1 MRPSVAAVDWVEDEW
16 SAAPCESSQP
26 ASTAAPAASPLTLT
40 APPKRLNSL
49 ASTFLPAAIFARP
62 SPPAVSRLLAD
73 GAAAAGGDGDG
84 EECEGEGGPYA
95 AWEDDGEGGDDEGND
110 GRAEAGG
117 AGEGGV
123 GSALLAWG
131 RNLFHRPPPASLS
144 PPSTLLQPL
153 TSLEARAPSSFRPHA
168 ATIGSSAGS
177 SADGARSLAG
187 KLWGALAPRSTH
199 AHLLSDVS
207 SGSANISSAPLH
219 SSGGATRGAPRNG
232 ARGSGMAA
240 ESFESARSARE
251 HAAGAPGGTRGRGN
265 WSAGGGTLSAV
276 GAQGSRE
283 GLGGMACGGEG
294 GGDGGRAGA
303 VGRGGD
309 GHGAQGG
316 GGQGWAHKVL
326 EVLPV
331 LAVVTLMVFGT
342 VAYLTVVD
350 AILPRLRPAFSL
362 ACPLQQGHWALSSR
376 RPLYPPSCP
385 FLRDDFNCAKFGLS
399 ARDTWRWEPS
409 QCQVAEFS
417 AGAWLRGMAGRR
429 VAYVGDRAVANAF
442 DSLLCM
448 LAQADSP
455 TPLSPASPHRGLSAT
470 SDPSLP
476 VTGERRGIG
485 GSGGRQGESVR
496 AAADGRVF
504 IGALDA
510 PGAAPDLP
518 HATSGAPHAAS
529 DAPPAALHADLAATP
544 RAALHARARG
554 RGGAGSEVRRGGARH
569 SDGGWGWN
577 SIRWGAWS
585 RQGSRQRVGAAD
597 DASSSVDATGDSGT
611 TSHGGSSPAAAASV
625 SSGLFDMQ
633 PLHYWF
639 PRFNFTLALLPSPFL
654 VRTSLHAPVNATLC
668 QLQRAAA
675 ATPLNGSTLNST
687 TGSSTS
693 SSSSTTSSGAPA
705 SEAAEHAAAAPPAD
719 SSSGKEEGA
728 AGGDVCYPNR
738 MYVDEPDPAWA
749 EQAAQFDV
757 LVLASGR
764 SWTEEAVETNG
775 LSIVAGGVR
784 RSELSVEGLVGQW
797 AYPLAMQAVA
807 SWLGNASHFN
817 GTAVFRSFSPT
828 HPRKECAART
838 FLPDAEHAADV
849 MEEARRYDDAVAHAI
864 AKAQD
869 TSHTTPTTTTTAA
882 AGAAPGAWAAA
893 GHVGARLHWMNVSL
907 LTAQRAD
914 AHPWMASPGR
924 PTADC
929 TSWCLPGVPDTWN
942 ELLAAT
948 LLKLFERH

>member
-1 MRPSVAAVDWVEDEW
+1 
-16 SAAPCESSQP
+16 
-26 ASTAAPAASPLTLT
+26 
-40 APPKRLNSL
+40 
-49 ASTFLPAAIFARP
+49 
-62 SPPAVSRLLAD
+62 
-73 GAAAAGGDGDG
+73 
-84 EECEGEGGPYA
+84 
-95 AWEDDGEGGDDEGND
+95 
-110 GRAEAGG
+110 
-117 AGEGGV
+117 
-123 GSALLAWG
+123 
-131 RNLFHRPPPASLS
+131 
-144 PPSTLLQPL
+144 
-153 TSLEARAPSSFRPHA
+153 
-168 ATIGSSAGS
+168 
-177 SADGARSLAG
+177 
-187 KLWGALAPRSTH
+187 
-199 AHLLSDVS
+199 
-207 SGSANISSAPLH
+207 
-219 SSGGATRGAPRNG
+219 
-232 ARGSGMAA
+232 
-240 ESFESARSARE
+240 
-251 HAAGAPGGTRGRGN
+251 
-265 WSAGGGTLSAV
+265 
-276 GAQGSRE
+276 
-283 GLGGMACGGEG
+283 
-294 GGDGGRAGA
+294 
-303 VGRGGD
+303 
-309 GHGAQGG
+309 
-316 GGQGWAHKVL
+316 
-326 EVLPV
+326 
-331 LAVVTLMVFGT
+331 
-342 VAYLTVVD
+342 
-350 AILPRLRPAFSL
+350 LPRLRPAFSL

-429 VAYVGDRAVANAF
+429 VAYVGDKAVANAF
-442 DSLLCM
+442 DSMLCM

-455 TPLSPASPHRGLSAT
+455 TPLSPASPHRGLSA
-470 SDPSLP
+470 PSGPPLP
-476 VTGERRGIG
+476 ATHARRGLG
-485 GSGGRQGESVR
+485 GSSGRQGESVR

-510 PGAAPDLP
+510 PGAAPGFS
-518 HATSGAPHAAS
+518 HATSG
-529 DAPPAALHADLAATP
+529 APPAALHADPAATP
-544 RAALHARARG
+544 SAALHAGARD
-554 RGGAGSEVRRGGARH
+554 RGGAGSY
-569 SDGGWGWN
+569 
-577 SIRWGAWS
+577 
-585 RQGSRQRVGAAD
+585 GSRQRMGAAD
-597 DASSSVDATGDSGT
+597 AAGSSGDAMGASAT
-611 TSHGGSSPAAAASV
+611 TSHSGSSPAAAASV

-633 PLHYWF
+633 PLLYWF
-639 PRFNFTLALLPSPFL
+639 PRHNFTLALLPSPFL

-675 ATPLNGSTLNST
+675 ATPLNTSTLNST
-687 TGSSTS
+687 TTTSTS
-693 SSSSTTSSGAPA
+693 TSTSSSTTSSGAPA

-719 SSSGKEEGA
+719 SSSSREGGL
-728 AGGDVCYPNR
+728 AGGDACYPNC

-749 EQAAQFDV
+749 EQAARFDV

-797 AYPLAMQAVA
+797 AYPLAMAAVA

-838 FLPDAEHAADV
+838 FLPDAVRLSHCTPLLLAKAPFLLCSDV

-864 AKAQD
+864 AMAQD
-869 TSHTTPTTTTTAA
+869 RTHTSTSSATAAGGAA
-882 AGAAPGAWAAA
+882 AGAWAAV
-893 GHVGARLHWMNVSL
+893 GHGGPWLHWMNVSL

>member
-1 MRPSVAAVDWVEDEW
+1 
-16 SAAPCESSQP
+16 
-26 ASTAAPAASPLTLT
+26 
-40 APPKRLNSL
+40 
-49 ASTFLPAAIFARP
+49 
-62 SPPAVSRLLAD
+62 
-73 GAAAAGGDGDG
+73 
-84 EECEGEGGPYA
+84 
-95 AWEDDGEGGDDEGND
+95 
-110 GRAEAGG
+110 
-117 AGEGGV
+117 
-123 GSALLAWG
+123 
-131 RNLFHRPPPASLS
+131 
-144 PPSTLLQPL
+144 
-153 TSLEARAPSSFRPHA
+153 
-168 ATIGSSAGS
+168 
-177 SADGARSLAG
+177 
-187 KLWGALAPRSTH
+187 
-199 AHLLSDVS
+199 
-207 SGSANISSAPLH
+207 
-219 SSGGATRGAPRNG
+219 
-232 ARGSGMAA
+232 
-240 ESFESARSARE
+240 
-251 HAAGAPGGTRGRGN
+251 
-265 WSAGGGTLSAV
+265 
-276 GAQGSRE
+276 
-283 GLGGMACGGEG
+283 
-294 GGDGGRAGA
+294 
-303 VGRGGD
+303 
-309 GHGAQGG
+309 
-316 GGQGWAHKVL
+316 
-326 EVLPV
+326 
-331 LAVVTLMVFGT
+331 
-342 VAYLTVVD
+342 
-350 AILPRLRPAFSL
+350 LPRLRPAFSL
-362 ACPLQQGHWALSSR
+362 ACPLQQGHWALSLR

-417 AGAWLRGMAGRR
+417 AGTWLRSMAGRR
-429 VAYVGDRAVANAF
+429 VAYVGDKAVANAF

-448 LAQADSP
+448 LAQADPP
-455 TPLSPASPHRGLSAT
+455 TPLSPASPHRGLSALT
-470 SDPSLP
+470 DPP
-476 VTGERRGIG
+476 VPATHARKGLGGSGGRSSSQA

-510 PGAAPDLP
+510 PGAAPDDPPAVPYAPPVTPDALP
-518 HATSGAPHAAS
+518 AAS

-544 RAALHARARG
+544 SAALHAGTRG
-554 RGGAGSEVRRGGARH
+554 RGGTGSDVRRGGARH
-569 SDGGWGWN
+569 SHGGWGWN
-577 SIRWGAWS
+577 PIRWGAWA

-597 DASSSVDATGDSGT
+597 DAGSTGDATGTSGA
-611 TSHGGSSPAAAASV
+611 TSHSGSSPAAAASV

-639 PRFNFTLALLPSPFL
+639 PRYNFTLALLPSPFL

-675 ATPLNGSTLNST
+675 ATPLNASTLNT
-687 TGSSTS
+687 TTTTTS
-693 SSSSTTSSGAPA
+693 SATSTSGAPA
-705 SEAAEHAAAAPPAD
+705 SEAAEHAAAGPPAEA
-719 SSSGKEEGA
+719 SSGKDEGP
-728 AGGDVCYPNR
+728 AGGDACYPNR

-749 EQAAQFDV
+749 QQAAQFDV

-797 AYPLAMQAVA
+797 AYPLAMAAVA

-849 MEEARRYDDAVAHAI
+849 MEEALRYDDAVAHAI
-864 AKAQD
+864 AMAQD
-869 TSHTTPTTTTTAA
+869 STHTSTGTTTAA
-882 AGAAPGAWAAA
+882 AGAAPGGWAAA
-893 GHVGARLHWMNVSL
+893 GHVGPRLHWMNVSL

>member
-1 MRPSVAAVDWVEDEW
+1 M
-16 SAAPCESSQP
+16 
-26 ASTAAPAASPLTLT
+26 
-40 APPKRLNSL
+40 
-49 ASTFLPAAIFARP
+49 
-62 SPPAVSRLLAD
+62 
-73 GAAAAGGDGDG
+73 AG
-84 EECEGEGGPYA
+84 
-95 AWEDDGEGGDDEGND
+95 
-110 GRAEAGG
+110 
-117 AGEGGV
+117 
-123 GSALLAWG
+123 
-131 RNLFHRPPPASLS
+131 
-144 PPSTLLQPL
+144 
-153 TSLEARAPSSFRPHA
+153 
-168 ATIGSSAGS
+168 
-177 SADGARSLAG
+177 
-187 KLWGALAPRSTH
+187 
-199 AHLLSDVS
+199 
-207 SGSANISSAPLH
+207 
-219 SSGGATRGAPRNG
+219 
-232 ARGSGMAA
+232 

-251 HAAGAPGGTRGRGN
+251 HAAGAPWGTRGRGN

-309 GHGAQGG
+309 GRGAQGS

-350 AILPRLRPAFSL
+350 ATFLPLTRVPALPFLPPFCPRPLPPLRAPVLPRLRPAFSL

-399 ARDTWRWEPS
+399 ARDTWRWELS

-429 VAYVGDRAVANAF
+429 VAYVGDKAMANAF

-448 LAQADSP
+448 LAQADAP

-470 SDPSLP
+470 SDPPLP
-476 VTGERRGIG
+476 ATHARRGVG
-485 GSGGRQGESVR
+485 GSSGRQGESVR

-518 HATSGAPHAAS
+518 HATSGAPHAAL

-544 RAALHARARG
+544 RAALHAGARG
-554 RGGAGSEVRRGGARH
+554 RGGAGSDVRRGGARH

-577 SIRWGAWS
+577 PIRWGAWT

-597 DASSSVDATGDSGT
+597 AAGSTGDATGASSA
-611 TSHGGSSPAAAASV
+611 TSRGGSSPAAASPV

-639 PRFNFTLALLPSPFL
+639 PRYNFTLTLLPSPFL

-675 ATPLNGSTLNST
+675 ATPLNASALNHQHHQQQHHHHQRGTCSD
-687 TGSSTS
+687 
-693 SSSSTTSSGAPA
+693 A
-705 SEAAEHAAAAPPAD
+705 
-719 SSSGKEEGA
+719 
-728 AGGDVCYPNR
+728 CYPNR

-749 EQAAQFDV
+749 QQAAQFDV

-797 AYPLAMQAVA
+797 AYPLAMAAVA

-849 MEEARRYDDAVAHAI
+849 MQEARRYDDAVAHAI
-864 AKAQD
+864 ATAQES
-869 TSHTTPTTTTTAA
+869 THTPTTASSAA
-882 AGAAPGAWAAA
+882 AGAAPGAWAAV
-893 GHVGARLHWMNVSL
+893 GHVGPRLHWMNVSL

-929 TSWCLPGVPDTWN
+929 TNWCLPGVPDTWN